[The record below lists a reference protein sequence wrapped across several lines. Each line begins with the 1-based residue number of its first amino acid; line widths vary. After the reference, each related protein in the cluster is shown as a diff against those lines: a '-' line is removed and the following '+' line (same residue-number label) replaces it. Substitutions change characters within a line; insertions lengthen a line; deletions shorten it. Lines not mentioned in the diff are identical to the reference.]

1 MLDRVGPRSHVFGRA
16 AEPGPQRVIG
26 AMQLSVTG
34 KQTEI
39 GEALR
44 RHIEG
49 SLGSILDKYFK
60 TAIEAH
66 VIVSKEAHLSRAEIS
81 IHIGRGIVVNARAAA
96 SEAYLAFDAAAERLA
111 KQLRRYKR
119 RLRDHHAKGRE
130 PASERATDYVLA
142 PIEEDGAEPEEA
154 QREEAEGEEA
164 EREEAETGDV
174 DGAPAVIA
182 EMSTELPS
190 LTVGEA
196 AMRIDLAEAPVLLF
210 RNRSHGELNLV
221 YRRTDGNIGW
231 IDPELDA
238 ARSTRRNAS
247 SVIRRE

>member
-1 MLDRVGPRSHVFGRA
+1 
-16 AEPGPQRVIG
+16 
-26 AMQLSVTG
+26 MQLSVTG

-44 RHIEG
+44 RHIED

-130 PASERATDYVLA
+130 PAGASERAMDYVLA
-142 PIEEDGAEPEEA
+142 PIEEDEAEL
-154 QREEAEGEEA
+154 EEAEGEEA
-164 EREEAETGDV
+164 EAGGAN
-174 DGAPAVIA
+174 GAPAVIA

-196 AMRIDLAEAPVLLF
+196 AMRMDLAEAPVLLF

-231 IDPELDA
+231 IDPESDA
-238 ARSTRRNAS
+238 ARSTRRTAS
-247 SVIRRE
+247 RAIRRE

>member
-1 MLDRVGPRSHVFGRA
+1 
-16 AEPGPQRVIG
+16 
-26 AMQLSVTG
+26 MQLSVTG
-34 KQTEI
+34 KQTDI

-66 VIVSKEAHLSRAEIS
+66 VVVSKEAHLTRAEIS
-81 IHIGRGIVVNARAAA
+81 IRIGRGIVVNARAAA

-130 PASERATDYVLA
+130 PAGASERATDYVLA
-142 PIEEDGAEPEEA
+142 PIEEEEGE
-154 QREEAEGEEA
+154 REEA
-164 EREEAETGDV
+164 EREEAETGGV
-174 DGAPAVIA
+174 NGAPAVIA

-196 AMRIDLAEAPVLLF
+196 AMRMDLAEAPVLLF

-231 IDPELDA
+231 IDPELRP
-238 ARSTRRNAS
+238 ARPTRRTAS
-247 SVIRRE
+247 

>member
-1 MLDRVGPRSHVFGRA
+1 M
-16 AEPGPQRVIG
+16 
-26 AMQLSVTG
+26 
-34 KQTEI
+34 
-39 GEALR
+39 
-44 RHIEG
+44 
-49 SLGSILDKYFK
+49 
-60 TAIEAH
+60 
-66 VIVSKEAHLSRAEIS
+66 SRAEIS

-130 PASERATDYVLA
+130 PAGASERAMDYVLA
-142 PIEEDGAEPEEA
+142 PIEE
-154 QREEAEGEEA
+154 EEAEEEA
-164 EREEAETGDV
+164 AEAGNV
-174 DGAPAVIA
+174 NGAPAVIA

-196 AMRIDLAEAPVLLF
+196 AMRMDLAEAPVLLF

-231 IDPELDA
+231 IDPKLDA
-238 ARSTRRNAS
+238 ARATRRTAS
-247 SVIRRE
+247 RAIRRE

>member
-1 MLDRVGPRSHVFGRA
+1 M
-16 AEPGPQRVIG
+16 G

-44 RHIEG
+44 RHVDG
-49 SLGSILDKYFK
+49 SLGSILEKYFK

-130 PASERATDYVLA
+130 PAGASERAMDYVLA
-142 PIEEDGAEPEEA
+142 PVEE
-154 QREEAEGEEA
+154 EEAEVAAAEEVEGEEN
-164 EREEAETGDV
+164 ETDGAN
-174 DGAPAVIA
+174 GAPAVIA

-196 AMRIDLAEAPVLLF
+196 AMRMDLAEAPVLLF

-221 YRRTDGNIGW
+221 YRRSDGNIGW
-231 IDPELDA
+231 IDPELAA
-238 ARSTRRNAS
+238 ARPMRRTAS
-247 SVIRRE
+247 

>member
-1 MLDRVGPRSHVFGRA
+1 MLDRARPRSHVFGRA
-16 AEPGPQRVIG
+16 AEPGPQGVIG

-81 IHIGRGIVVNARAAA
+81 IHIGRGIVVNARASA

-130 PASERATDYVLA
+130 PAGAGERAMDYVLA
-142 PIEEDGAEPEEA
+142 PIGEEEGEVA
-154 QREEAEGEEA
+154 EAEGDDA
-164 EREEAETGDV
+164 ESGGV
-174 DGAPAVIA
+174 NGAPAVIA

-196 AMRIDLAEAPVLLF
+196 AMRMDLAEAPVLLF

-238 ARSTRRNAS
+238 ARATRRTTS
-247 SVIRRE
+247 

>member
-1 MLDRVGPRSHVFGRA
+1 
-16 AEPGPQRVIG
+16 
-26 AMQLSVTG
+26 MQLSVTG

-130 PASERATDYVLA
+130 PAGASERAMDYVLA
-142 PIEEDGAEPEEA
+142 PIEE
-154 QREEAEGEEA
+154 EEAEGEAAEA
-164 EREEAETGDV
+164 GNV
-174 DGAPAVIA
+174 NGAPAVIA

-196 AMRIDLAEAPVLLF
+196 AMRMDLAEAPVLLF

-231 IDPELDA
+231 VDPKLDA
-238 ARSTRRNAS
+238 ARATRRTVSRA
-247 SVIRRE
+247 IRRE

>member
-1 MLDRVGPRSHVFGRA
+1 
-16 AEPGPQRVIG
+16 
-26 AMQLSVTG
+26 MQLSVTG

-44 RHIEG
+44 RHIED
-49 SLGSILDKYFK
+49 SLGSILGKYFK

-81 IHIGRGIVVNARAAA
+81 IHIGRGIVANARAAA

-119 RLRDHHAKGRE
+119 RLRARHAKGRE
-130 PASERATDYVLA
+130 PAGASERAMDYVLA
-142 PIEEDGAEPEEA
+142 PIEEEEV
-154 QREEAEGEEA
+154 EGETAEA
-164 EREEAETGDV
+164 GNV
-174 DGAPAVIA
+174 NGAPAVIA
-182 EMSTELPS
+182 EMSTELPN

-196 AMRIDLAEAPVLLF
+196 AMRMDLAEAPVLLF

-231 IDPELDA
+231 IDPKLDA
-238 ARSTRRNAS
+238 ARATRRTAS
-247 SVIRRE
+247 RAIRRE

>member
-1 MLDRVGPRSHVFGRA
+1 MLDRAGPRSHVCDWV
-16 AEPGPQRVIG
+16 AEPGPQGVIG

-119 RLRDHHAKGRE
+119 RLGDPHAKARE
-130 PASERATDYVLA
+130 PAGASERAMAYVLA
-142 PIEEDGAEPEEA
+142 PLGEKDADSAEAEAEDTEGQGAE
-154 QREEAEGEEA
+154 
-164 EREEAETGDV
+164 
-174 DGAPAVIA
+174 
-182 EMSTELPS
+182 
-190 LTVGEA
+190 A
-196 AMRIDLAEAPVLLF
+196 A
-210 RNRSHGELNLV
+210 
-221 YRRTDGNIGW
+221 
-231 IDPELDA
+231 
-238 ARSTRRNAS
+238 NA
-247 SVIRRE
+247 

>member
-1 MLDRVGPRSHVFGRA
+1 
-16 AEPGPQRVIG
+16 
-26 AMQLSVTG
+26 MQLSVTG

-44 RHIEG
+44 RHVEG

-81 IHIGRGIVVNARAAA
+81 IHIGRGIVVNARASA
-96 SEAYLAFDAAAERLA
+96 SDAYLAFDAAAERLA

-119 RLRDHHAKGRE
+119 RLRDHHAKARE
-130 PASERATDYVLA
+130 PAGASERATDYVLA
-142 PIEEDGAEPEEA
+142 PIGEEEGEVAETGGEN
-154 QREEAEGEEA
+154 AEGENT
-164 EREEAETGDV
+164 ETGNPG
-174 DGAPAVIA
+174 GAPAVIA

-196 AMRIDLAEAPVLLF
+196 AMRMDLAEAPVLLF

-238 ARSTRRNAS
+238 ARSTRRSAS
-247 SVIRRE
+247 SAIRRE